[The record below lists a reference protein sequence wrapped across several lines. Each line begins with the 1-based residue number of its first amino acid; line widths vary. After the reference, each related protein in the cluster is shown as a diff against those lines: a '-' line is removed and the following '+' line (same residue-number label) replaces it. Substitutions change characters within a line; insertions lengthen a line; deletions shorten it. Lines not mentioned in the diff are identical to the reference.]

1 MSKARLVIT
10 AVLIEGRG
18 QSQVARDYG
27 VSQSWI
33 SRLIA
38 RYTLEGDAAFEP
50 RSRRPQHTSPT
61 RLPQATID
69 LIITLRTELTCTG
82 LDACPHTITWHLHH
96 YHRLAVSVASISR
109 PGDREQV
116 SRESG
121 ELGMRIVSQHRHTLG
136 TTDQHGRFECFTRS
150 TKTS

>member
-10 AVLIEGRG
+10 AVLIEGRS

-50 RSRRPQHTSPT
+50 RSRRPHTNPT
-61 RLPQATID
+61 RLPQPTID
-69 LIITLRTELTCTG
+69 LIIALRTEFTGNG
-82 LDACPHTITWHLHH
+82 LDAGPHTIAWHLQHH
-96 YHRLAVSVASISR
+96 HRLEVSVASISR
-109 PGDREQV
+109 PGNREQV
-116 SRESG
+116 SRGSG
-121 ELGMRIVSQHRHTLG
+121 ELGMRIVSQHRHTSG
-136 TTDQHGRFECFTRS
+136 MTNKYGRFGCYTRS
-150 TKTS
+150 PKTS

>member
-1 MSKARLVIT
+1 MSKARLVTT
-10 AVLIEGRG
+10 AVLIDGRS

-27 VSQSWI
+27 VSRCWI
-33 SRLIA
+33 YRPIP
-38 RYTLEGDAAFEP
+38 RYTLDGDAGFEP
-50 RSRRPQHTSPT
+50 RSRRPHTSPT

-69 LIITLRTELTCTG
+69 LIVTLRTELTGKG
-82 LDACPHTITWHLHH
+82 LDAGPYTIAWHLQHH
-96 YHRLAVSVASISR
+96 HRLEVSVASISR
-109 PGDREQV
+109 PGNREQV
-116 SRESG
+116 SRGSG